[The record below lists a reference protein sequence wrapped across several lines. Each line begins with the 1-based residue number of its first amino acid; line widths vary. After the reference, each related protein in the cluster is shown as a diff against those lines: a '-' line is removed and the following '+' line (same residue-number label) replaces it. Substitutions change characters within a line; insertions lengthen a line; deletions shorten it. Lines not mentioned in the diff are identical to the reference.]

1 MKDCIFCKIAHHEQ
15 EADIVFENEEV
26 VTFKDIVPKA
36 PVHLLIVPKKH
47 IRSINDLKEEDN
59 PLISNMVFLAKDLA
73 KKQKIDKKGYR
84 LIFCVEEGGGQTVFH
99 LHLHLL
105 GGGLIEEGF

>member
-1 MKDCIFCKIAHHEQ
+1 MKDCIFCKIANHQ
-15 EADIVFENEEV
+15 QKADIVFENEEIV
-26 VTFKDIVPKA
+26 VFKDITPKV

-47 IRSINDLKEEDN
+47 IRSINDLKEEDK
-59 PLISNMVFLAKDLA
+59 PLIGNMVFLAKDIA
-73 KKQKIDKKGYR
+73 KKQGINQEGYR

-105 GGGLIEEGF
+105 GGGLIEGF